1 MAEEEEKEAI
11 ALQKRLLKDITAED
25 FAVDR
30 YIEQVDEEVVI
41 KPDYSSLG
49 NDEKLMYL
57 LKVRFL

>member
-30 YIEQVDEEVVI
+30 YIGQVDEEVVI

-49 NDEKLMYL
+49 NDEKLVYL